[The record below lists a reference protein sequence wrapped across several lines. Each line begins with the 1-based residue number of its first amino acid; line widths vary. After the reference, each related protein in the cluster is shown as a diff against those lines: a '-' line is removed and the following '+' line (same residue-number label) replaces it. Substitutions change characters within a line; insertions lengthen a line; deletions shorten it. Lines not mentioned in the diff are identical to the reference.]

1 MSTASRLGYDGE
13 KPVLDFYLNHDQELL
28 DSYANQ
34 DWRGGREMNYYR
46 PRAGHRDDCGDIAG
60 LPYVVSCKNYA
71 SARPADWVSGLKTMC
86 VNANLPTGI
95 VVWKRRGKASPADW
109 YVFSTLGLFMPFHD
123 AYLMAELS
131 A

>member
-13 KPVLDFYLNHDQELL
+13 KPVLDFYRNHDRKLL
-28 DSYANQ
+28 ETLDAVYGPFGERA
-34 DWRGGREMNYYR
+34 GYYR
-46 PRAGHRDDCGDIAG
+46 PRSGHRDDCGDIAG

-86 VNANLPTGI
+86 VNADLPTGI
-95 VVWKRRGKASPADW
+95 VVWKRRGKSSPADW

>member
-13 KPVLDFYLNHDQELL
+13 KPVLDFYRDHDRELIDTL
-28 DSYANQ
+28 
-34 DWRGGREMNYYR
+34 REINGHFGEDPNYYR

-60 LPYVVSCKNYA
+60 LPYVVSCKNWK
-71 SARPADWVSGLKTMC
+71 SLRPADWISGLKLQC
-86 VNANLPTGI
+86 ANAKQPTGI
-95 VVWKRRGKASPADW
+95 VVWKRRGKANPADW
-109 YVFSTLGLFMPFHD
+109 YVLSTLGLFMPFHD